1 MTRFDHPAVG
11 HRDPDALIRRAGE
24 RGNPDFDQHFLV
36 DDRVVDRIPGFL
48 PDDADTSHVLEIG
61 GGPGVL
67 TDRLLA
73 VADHV
78 TVIERDPTFAAHLR
92 AEFAAA
98 REDGRLTVIEGDALE
113 VDLPEFTA
121 CVSNLPYSASSE
133 IAFRLLPL
141 GKPLVLMFQ
150 KEFAD
155 RMAADSGHDEY
166 GRLSV
171 SAQHYADVEVV
182 EDVPNTAFDP
192 QPAVQSA
199 IVRLTPRAP
208 DYAVDDE
215 TFFLDFVKA
224 IFTQRRKT
232 IRNGI
237 RNTAHISGLD
247 DPAAVVEAADEDLL
261 RRRAGN
267 VAPAEF
273 AALAETAAE
282 YGLIDGGDSNP
293 DGD

>member
-1 MTRFDHPAVG
+1 MTVSDHTDPA
-11 HRDPDALIRRAGE
+11 RDPDALIRRAGN

-48 PDDADTSHVLEIG
+48 PEDVDTSHILEIG

-73 VADHV
+73 VGDHV
-78 TVIERDPTFAAHLR
+78 TVIERDPNFAAHLR
-92 AEFAAA
+92 EEFAEAVDA
-98 REDGRLTVIEGDALE
+98 GQLTVIEGDALE
-113 VDLPEFTA
+113 VDLPDFTA

-141 GKPLVLMFQ
+141 DKPLVLMFQ

-155 RMAADSGHDEY
+155 RMAAEVASDEY

-171 SAQHYADVEVV
+171 SAQHYADVEIV
-182 EDVPNTAFDP
+182 EYVPNTAFDP

-199 IVRLTPRAP
+199 IVRLTPRDP
-208 DYAVDDE
+208 EYEVDDE
-215 TFFLDFVKA
+215 QFFLDFVKA

-247 DPAAVVEAADEDLL
+247 DPAAVVEAADEEIL
-261 RRRAGN
+261 RRRAGK
-267 VAPAEF
+267 VAPREF
-273 AALAETAAE
+273 AALATLAADH
-282 YGLIDGGDSNP
+282 GISASGGE
-293 DGD
+293 

>member
-1 MTRFDHPAVG
+1 MTVSDTEAG
-11 HRDPDALIRRAGE
+11 TRDPDDLIRRAGS

-48 PDDADTSHVLEIG
+48 PDACDTSHILEIG

-78 TVIERDPTFAAHLR
+78 TVIERDPDFAAHLR
-92 AEFAAA
+92 EEFDAD
-98 REDGRLTVIEGDALE
+98 REAGRLTVIEGDALE
-113 VDLPEFTA
+113 VDLPEFSA

-150 KEFAD
+150 LEFAE
-155 RMAADSGHDEY
+155 RMVAEVGDDDY

-171 SAQHYADVEVV
+171 SAQHYADCEIVES
-182 EDVPNTAFDP
+182 VPNTAFDP

-199 IVRLTPRAP
+199 IVRLLPRDP
-208 DYAVDDE
+208 DYDVDDE
-215 TFFLDFVKA
+215 QFFLDFVKA

-247 DPAAVVEAADEDLL
+247 DPAAVVEAADEEML
-261 RRRAGN
+261 RRRAGK
-267 VAPAEF
+267 VAPREF
-273 AALAETAAE
+273 AALATVAADHGVTET
-282 YGLIDGGDSNP
+282 DGA
-293 DGD
+293 

>member
-1 MTRFDHPAVG
+1 MTVPDTEAG
-11 HRDPDALIRRAGE
+11 SRDPDALIRRAGS

-36 DDRVVDRIPGFL
+36 DDRVVDRIPTFL
-48 PDDADTSHVLEIG
+48 PEKADTSHILEIG

-73 VADHV
+73 VADRV
-78 TVIERDPTFAAHLR
+78 TVIERDPAFAAHLR
-92 AEFAAA
+92 EEFVAA
-98 REDGRLTVIEGDALE
+98 RAAGRLIVVEGDALDVE
-113 VDLPEFTA
+113 LPEFTA

-133 IAFRLLPL
+133 IAFRLLPV

-150 KEFAD
+150 QEFAE
-155 RMAADSGHDEY
+155 RMVAQVGEDDY

-171 SAQHYADVEVV
+171 RAQHYADWEIVES
-182 EDVPNTAFDP
+182 VPNTAFDP

-199 IVRLTPRAP
+199 IVRLTPRTP
-208 DYAVDDE
+208 DYEVDDE
-215 TFFLDFVKA
+215 QFFLDFVKA

-247 DPAAVVEAADEDLL
+247 DPAAVVEAADEAILS
-261 RRRAGN
+261 RRAGN
-267 VAPAEF
+267 VAPKEF
-273 AALAETAAE
+273 AALATLAAE
-282 YGLIDGGDSNP
+282 HGMQEERSG
-293 DGD
+293 

>member
-1 MTRFDHPAVG
+1 MTVSDTEAG
-11 HRDPDALIRRAGE
+11 TRDPDGLIRRAGS

-48 PDDADTSHVLEIG
+48 PDACDTSHILEIG

-78 TVIERDPTFAAHLR
+78 TVIERDPDFAAHLR
-92 AEFAAA
+92 EEFAAD
-98 REDGRLTVIEGDALE
+98 REAGRLTVIEGDALE
-113 VDLPEFTA
+113 VDLPEFSA

-150 KEFAD
+150 LEFAE
-155 RMAADSGHDEY
+155 RMVAEVGDDDY

-171 SAQHYADVEVV
+171 SAQHYADCEIVES
-182 EDVPNTAFDP
+182 VPNTAFDP

-199 IVRLTPRAP
+199 IVRLLPRDP
-208 DYAVDDE
+208 DYDVDDE
-215 TFFLDFVKA
+215 QFFLDFVKA

-247 DPAAVVEAADEDLL
+247 DPAAVVEAADEEML
-261 RRRAGN
+261 RRRAGK
-267 VAPAEF
+267 VAPREF
-273 AALAETAAE
+273 AALATVAADHGVTET
-282 YGLIDGGDSNP
+282 DGA
-293 DGD
+293 

>member
-1 MTRFDHPAVG
+1 MTVSDPPELG
-11 HRDPDALIRRAGE
+11 GRDPDALIRRAGE
-24 RGNPDFDQHFLV
+24 RGNPDFDQHFLI
-36 DDRVVDRIPGFL
+36 DDRVVDRIPTFL
-48 PDDADTSHVLEIG
+48 PEDADTSHILEIG

-92 AEFAAA
+92 EEFAAA
-98 REDGRLTVIEGDALE
+98 SEAGRLTVIEGDALDVE
-113 VDLPEFTA
+113 LPAFTA

-150 KEFAD
+150 QEFAD
-155 RMAADSGHDEY
+155 RMVAEVGSDDY

-171 SAQHYADVEVV
+171 STQHYADPEIVEY
-182 EDVPNTAFDP
+182 VPNTAFDP

-199 IVRLTPRAP
+199 IVRLMPREP
-208 DYAVDDE
+208 DYEVDDE
-215 TFFLDFVKA
+215 AFFLDFVKA

-247 DPAAVVEAADEDLL
+247 DPAAVVEAADEELL
-261 RRRAGN
+261 GRRAGN

-273 AALAETAAE
+273 AALAAVAAKHGVTE
-282 YGLIDGGDSNP
+282 DDSE
-293 DGD
+293 

>member
-1 MTRFDHPAVG
+1 
-11 HRDPDALIRRAGE
+11 
-24 RGNPDFDQHFLV
+24 
-36 DDRVVDRIPGFL
+36 
-48 PDDADTSHVLEIG
+48 
-61 GGPGVL
+61 
-67 TDRLLA
+67 
-73 VADHV
+73 
-78 TVIERDPTFAAHLR
+78 
-92 AEFAAA
+92 A
-98 REDGRLTVIEGDALE
+98 REDGRLTVIEGDALD
-113 VDLPEFTA
+113 VDLPEFSA

-150 KEFAD
+150 EEFAD
-155 RMAADSGHDEY
+155 RMAADSGADAY

-182 EDVPNTAFDP
+182 ENVPNTAFDP

-199 IVRLTPRAP
+199 IVRLTPREP
-208 DYAVDDE
+208 DYEVDDE

-237 RNTAHISGLD
+237 RNTAHISGLE
-247 DPAAVVEAADEDLL
+247 DPDAVVAAADEDLL

-273 AALAETAAE
+273 ATLAAVAAE
-282 YGLIDGGDSNP
+282 YGFAAGGESTT

>member
-1 MTRFDHPAVG
+1 MTVPDTEAG
-11 HRDPDALIRRAGE
+11 SRDPDALIRRAGS

-36 DDRVVDRIPGFL
+36 DDRVVDRIPTFL
-48 PDDADTSHVLEIG
+48 PEKADTSHILEIG

-73 VADHV
+73 VADRV
-78 TVIERDPTFAAHLR
+78 TVIERDPAFAAHLR
-92 AEFAAA
+92 EEFAEGRAA
-98 REDGRLTVIEGDALE
+98 GRLTVVEGDALDVE
-113 VDLPEFTA
+113 LPEFTA

-133 IAFRLLPL
+133 IAFRLLPV

-150 KEFAD
+150 QEFAE
-155 RMAADSGHDEY
+155 RMVAQVGEDDY

-171 SAQHYADVEVV
+171 SAQHYADCELVES
-182 EDVPNTAFDP
+182 VPNTAFDP

-199 IVRLTPRAP
+199 IVRLTPRTP
-208 DYAVDDE
+208 DYEVDDE
-215 TFFLDFVKA
+215 QFFLDFVKA

-247 DPAAVVEAADEDLL
+247 DPAAVVEAADEAILS
-261 RRRAGN
+261 RRAGN
-267 VAPAEF
+267 VAPKEF
-273 AALAETAAE
+273 AALATLAAE
-282 YGLIDGGDSNP
+282 HGMQEERSG
-293 DGD
+293 

>member
-1 MTRFDHPAVG
+1 MTVSNHSDP
-11 HRDPDALIRRAGE
+11 RDPDDLIRRAGE

-48 PDDADTSHVLEIG
+48 PDAVDTSHILEIG

-73 VADHV
+73 VAEQV

-92 AEFAAA
+92 EEFAAA
-98 REDGRLTVIEGDALE
+98 VESDQLTVIEGDALE
-113 VDLPEFTA
+113 VDLPEFSA

-155 RMAADSGHDEY
+155 RMAAESGSDEY

-171 SAQHYADVEVV
+171 SAQHFADVEIV
-182 EDVPNTAFDP
+182 EYVPNTAFDP

-199 IVRLTPRAP
+199 VVRLMPRDP
-208 DYAVDDE
+208 DYEVDDE
-215 TFFLDFVKA
+215 EFFLDFVKA
-224 IFTQRRKT
+224 LFTQRRKT

-247 DPAAVVEAADEDLL
+247 DPDAVVEAADEEML
-261 RRRAGN
+261 RRRAGK

-273 AALAETAAE
+273 AALATVAAE
-282 YGLIDGGDSNP
+282 YGITEPNGG
-293 DGD
+293 

>member
-1 MTRFDHPAVG
+1 MTVSDRTDVG
-11 HRDPDALIRRAGE
+11 SRDPAALIRRAGE

-36 DDRVVDRIPGFL
+36 DDRVVDRIPTFL
-48 PDDADTSHVLEIG
+48 PAESDTSHVLEIG
-61 GGPGVL
+61 GGPGIL

-73 VADHV
+73 VADRV
-78 TVIERDPTFAAHLR
+78 TVIERDPTFADHLR
-92 AEFAAA
+92 EEFAAA
-98 REDGRLTVIEGDALE
+98 READRLTVIEGDALE
-113 VDLPEFTA
+113 VDLPEFSA

-155 RMAADSGHDEY
+155 RMAAESGSDEY

-182 EDVPNTAFDP
+182 EYVPNTAFDP

-208 DYAVDDE
+208 DYEVDDE

-247 DPAAVVEAADEDLL
+247 DPAAVVEAADEELL
-261 RRRAGN
+261 GRRAGN

-273 AALAETAAE
+273 AALAAVAAE
-282 YGLIDGGDSNP
+282 YGIDGGDSTAN
-293 DGD
+293 GD

>member
-1 MTRFDHPAVG
+1 MTVPDTEAG
-11 HRDPDALIRRAGE
+11 SRDPDALIRRAGS

-36 DDRVVDRIPGFL
+36 DDRVVDRIPTFL
-48 PDDADTSHVLEIG
+48 PEKADTSHILEIG

-73 VADHV
+73 VADRV
-78 TVIERDPTFAAHLR
+78 TVIERDPAFAAHLR
-92 AEFAAA
+92 EEFVAA
-98 REDGRLTVIEGDALE
+98 RAAGRLIVVEGDALDVE
-113 VDLPEFTA
+113 LPEFTA

-133 IAFRLLPL
+133 IAFRLLPV

-150 KEFAD
+150 QEFAE
-155 RMAADSGHDEY
+155 RMVARVGEDDY

-171 SAQHYADVEVV
+171 SAQHYADCEIVES
-182 EDVPNTAFDP
+182 VPNTAFDP

-199 IVRLTPRAP
+199 IVRLTPRTP
-208 DYAVDDE
+208 DYEVDDE
-215 TFFLDFVKA
+215 QFFLDFVKA

-247 DPAAVVEAADEDLL
+247 DPAAVVEAADEAILS
-261 RRRAGN
+261 RRAGN
-267 VAPAEF
+267 VAPREF
-273 AALAETAAE
+273 AALATLAAE
-282 YGLIDGGDSNP
+282 HGMQEERSG
-293 DGD
+293 

>member
-1 MTRFDHPAVG
+1 
-11 HRDPDALIRRAGE
+11 LIRRAGD

-36 DDRVVDRIPGFL
+36 DDRVVDRIPGYL
-48 PDDADTSHVLEIG
+48 PDDADHGHILEIG

-73 VADHV
+73 VADRV

-92 AEFAAA
+92 EEFGDAI
-98 REDGRLTVIEGDALE
+98 DNGRLTVIEGDALD
-113 VDLPEFTA
+113 VDLPDATA

-141 GKPLVLMFQ
+141 DMPLVLMFQ
-150 KEFAD
+150 QEFAE
-155 RMAADSGHDEY
+155 RMVAAVGDDDY

-171 SAQHYADVEVV
+171 SAQHYADCEIVES
-182 EDVPNTAFDP
+182 VPNTAFDP

-199 IVRLTPRAP
+199 LVRLIPREPA
-208 DYAVDDE
+208 YSVADE
-215 TFFLDFVKA
+215 AFFLRFVKA

-232 IRNGI
+232 IRNAI

-247 DPAAVVEAADEDLL
+247 DADGVVDAADEELL
-261 RRRAGN
+261 GRRAGN

-273 AALAETAAE
+273 ATLAQTAVEHGFEDAD
-282 YGLIDGGDSNP
+282 DG
-293 DGD
+293 